1 MKHDFYVFH
10 GDGNKRSYK
19 IYGKQSGNAESLE
32 LFVFGCLR
40 APETE
45 GFFVLRAIRIFLSVT
60 TKQQDTRKKE
70 TKMNSLVI
78 ILIAMVVLV
87 AGYVFYG
94 RWLAKKWGID
104 EKAKTPAFTHEDGE
118 DFVPSSKF
126 TVFSHQF
133 SSIAGAGPV
142 TGPILASV
150 FGWVPV
156 LLWLLIGGL
165 FFGAVQ
171 DFGALYASVKNEGKS
186 MGMIIEKYIG
196 KTGRKLF
203 MLFCWLFTLLVIAA
217 FTDMVAGTFVG
228 KGVDGMTA
236 ETSYANSAAASI
248 SMLFIVVAV
257 VFGLI
262 QKHVG
267 KMNEVVKAVVAIAL
281 LVAMFAVGMALPICT
296 TKSAWI
302 YIVMAYLFLASVMPM
317 WLLMQPRDYMT
328 TFMLLGMII
337 GAVVGVLVAHP
348 AMQLNA
354 FNGFSVNGSSLFP
367 TLFVTIACGAVS
379 GFHSL
384 VSSGT
389 SSKTISN
396 EKDMPMVGY
405 GAMVV
410 ESLLGIVSLVVV
422 GAVAVNGTKPDG
434 TPFAIFS
441 SGVAGFLE
449 KLGLPV
455 QVATVFMTM
464 CVSALAL
471 TSLDSVARIGRMS
484 FQELFYGDTT
494 DPAKMSPLQRVL
506 TNKYFATVITL
517 FFGYLLTLGGYNN
530 VWPLFGSANQL
541 LAALVLIAL
550 AVFLKTT
557 GRTGWTLYIPMFA
570 MLAVTFT
577 ALIQKTIALVKNIAG
592 GQATFLVDGLQ
603 FIVAVLLMVLGVLV
617 AFSCLKKL
625 FGKNRAGQAA

>member
-1 MKHDFYVFH
+1 
-10 GDGNKRSYK
+10 
-19 IYGKQSGNAESLE
+19 
-32 LFVFGCLR
+32 
-40 APETE
+40 
-45 GFFVLRAIRIFLSVT
+45 
-60 TKQQDTRKKE
+60 
-70 TKMNSLVI
+70 MNGLVI
-78 ILIAMVVLV
+78 VLIGIVALS
-87 AGYVFYG
+87 AGYLLYG

-104 EKAKTPAFTHEDGE
+104 PKAKTPAYTHEDGQ
-118 DFVPSSKF
+118 DYVPSSKF

-156 LLWLLIGGL
+156 LLWLIIGGL

-217 FTDMVAGTFVG
+217 FTDMVAGTFNGVG
-228 KGVDGMTA
+228 LDSA
-236 ETSYANSAAASI
+236 ETAYANSAAASI

-257 VFGLI
+257 IFGVI

-267 KMNEVVKAVVAIAL
+267 KMNEWVKAVVAIAL
-281 LVAMFAVGMALPICT
+281 LFAVGMKLPIYASKT
-296 TKSAWI
+296 AWI
-302 YIVMAYLFLASVMPM
+302 YIIMAYLFLASVLPM

-337 GAVVGVLVAHP
+337 GAVVGVVVAHP
-348 AMQLNA
+348 QMQLNA
-354 FNGFSVNGSSLFP
+354 FNGFNVNGSGLFP

-389 SSKTISN
+389 SSKTVSN
-396 EKDMPMVGY
+396 EKDMPMIGY

-410 ESLLGIVSLVVV
+410 ESLLGIVALVVV
-422 GAVAVNGTKPDG
+422 GAVAVGGTKPEG

-449 KLGLPV
+449 KLGVPV

-484 FQELFYGDTT
+484 FQELFYGEST
-494 DPAKMSPLQRVL
+494 DPKQMTPAQRVL

-517 FFGYLLTLGGYNN
+517 FFGYLLTLGGYSN

-541 LAALVLIAL
+541 LAAMVLIAL

-557 GRTGWTLYIPMFA
+557 GRTGWTLYIPMFV

-577 ALIQKTIALVKNIAG
+577 ALVQKTIALVANIAAHN
-592 GQATFLVDGLQ
+592 ATFLVDGLQ
-603 FIVAVLLMVLGVLV
+603 LIVALLLMILGVLV
-617 AFSCLKKL
+617 AYSCLKKL
-625 FGKNRAGQAA
+625 FTTTKNSEQK

>member
-1 MKHDFYVFH
+1 
-10 GDGNKRSYK
+10 
-19 IYGKQSGNAESLE
+19 
-32 LFVFGCLR
+32 
-40 APETE
+40 
-45 GFFVLRAIRIFLSVT
+45 
-60 TKQQDTRKKE
+60 
-70 TKMNSLVI
+70 MNGLVI
-78 ILIAMVVLV
+78 VLIAIVVLG
-87 AGYVFYG
+87 AGYLLYG
-94 RWLAKKWGID
+94 RWLANKWGLD
-104 EKAKTPAFTHEDGE
+104 PKAKTPAYTHEDGQ
-118 DFVPSSKF
+118 DYVPSSKL
-126 TVFSHQF
+126 TVFAHQF

-196 KTGRKLF
+196 RTGRKLF
-203 MLFCWLFTLLVIAA
+203 MLFCWLFTLLVMAA
-217 FTDMVAGTFVG
+217 FTDMVGGTFVG
-228 KGVDGMTA
+228 KGVEGMTKA
-236 ETSYANSAAASI
+236 TSYANSAAASI
-248 SMLFIVVAV
+248 SMLFIVVAII
-257 VFGLI
+257 FGLI
-262 QKHVG
+262 QKKVG
-267 KMNEVVKAVVAIAL
+267 KMKEWVRAVVAIAL
-281 LVAMFAVGMALPICT
+281 LVVMFVIGMKLPMYA
-296 TKSAWI
+296 TKTAWI

-317 WLLMQPRDYMT
+317 WLLMEPRDYMT

-337 GAVVGVLVAHP
+337 GAVVGVIAEHP
-348 AMQLNA
+348 TMKLNA
-354 FNGFSVNGSSLFP
+354 FSGFNVDGSYLFP

-410 ESLLGIVSLVVV
+410 ESLLGVVALVVV
-422 GAVAVNGTKPDG
+422 GAVAVNGTKPEG
-434 TPFAIFS
+434 TPFSIFS
-441 SGVAGFLE
+441 TGVAGFFE
-449 KLGLPV
+449 KFGIPV

-494 DPAKMSPLQRVL
+494 DTSKMPGWQKVL
-506 TNKYFATVITL
+506 TNKYFATIITL

-530 VWPLFGSANQL
+530 IWPLFGSANQL

-557 GRTGWTLYIPMFA
+557 GRTGWTLYIPMFV

-577 ALIQKTIALVKNIAG
+577 ALIQKTIALVSNIAG

-603 FIVAVLLMVLGVLV
+603 FIVAILLMVLGVLV

-625 FGKNRAGQAA
+625 FTAKKQEA

>member
-1 MKHDFYVFH
+1 M
-10 GDGNKRSYK
+10 
-19 IYGKQSGNAESLE
+19 
-32 LFVFGCLR
+32 
-40 APETE
+40 
-45 GFFVLRAIRIFLSVT
+45 
-60 TKQQDTRKKE
+60 RKKE
-70 TKMNSLVI
+70 MNGLVI
-78 ILIAMVVLV
+78 VLIGIVVLG
-87 AGYVFYG
+87 AGYLFYG
-94 RWLAKKWGID
+94 RWLANKWGID
-104 EKAKTPAFTHEDGE
+104 AKAKTPAYTYEDGQ
-118 DFVPSSKF
+118 DYVPSSKF
-126 TVFSHQF
+126 TVFAHQF

-156 LLWLLIGGL
+156 LLWLVIGGL

-171 DFGALYASVKNEGKS
+171 DFGSLYASVKNEGKS

-196 KTGRKLF
+196 RSGRKLF

-228 KGVDGMTA
+228 KGVAGMK
-236 ETSYANSAAASI
+236 ESVSYANSAAASI

-257 VFGLI
+257 VFGVI
-262 QKHVG
+262 QKRVG
-267 KMNEVVKAVVAIAL
+267 KMNEIVRAVIAIAL
-281 LVAMFAVGMALPICT
+281 LVAMFAIGMKLPIYA
-296 TKSAWI
+296 TKTAWI

-328 TFMLLGMII
+328 TFMLLGMIA
-337 GAVVGVLVAHP
+337 GAVIGVVVAHP
-348 AMQLNA
+348 TMQLNA
-354 FNGFSVNGSSLFP
+354 YNGFNVGGNYLFP
-367 TLFVTIACGAVS
+367 TLCVKNEFCAVS
-379 GFHSL
+379 CFHSL

-410 ESLLGIVSLVVV
+410 ESLLGIISLVVV

-434 TPFAIFS
+434 TPFTIFS
-441 SGVAGFLE
+441 NGVAGFLE

-494 DPAKMSPLQRVL
+494 DTSKMPVWQKVL

-557 GRTGWTLYIPMFA
+557 GRTGWTLYIPMFV

-577 ALIQKTIALVKNIAG
+577 ALVQKTIALVANMVNG
-592 GQATFLVDGLQ
+592 SATFLVDGLQ

-625 FGKNRAGQAA
+625 FSAKKESTEA

>member
-1 MKHDFYVFH
+1 L
-10 GDGNKRSYK
+10 SAYK
-19 IYGKQSGNAESLE
+19 AL
-32 LFVFGCLR
+32 
-40 APETE
+40 ETE
-45 GFFVLRAIRIFLSVT
+45 SFFVLRAIRIFLSVT

-78 ILIAMVVLV
+78 ILIAMVVLA

-228 KGVDGMTA
+228 TGLEDASVA
-236 ETSYANSAAASI
+236 YANGSAASI

-257 VFGLI
+257 IFGLI
-262 QKHVG
+262 QKKVG
-267 KMNEVVKAVVAIAL
+267 KMNEWVKAVVAIGL
-281 LVAMFAVGMALPICT
+281 LVVMFAVGMHLPIYASKT
-296 TKSAWI
+296 AWI
-302 YIVMAYLFLASVMPM
+302 YIIMAYLFLASVMPM

-337 GAVVGVLVAHP
+337 GAVLGVVVAHP
-348 AMQLNA
+348 DMELNA
-354 FNGFSVNGSSLFP
+354 FNGFQVGNSSLFP

-405 GAMVV
+405 GAMIV
-410 ESLLGIVSLVVV
+410 ESLLGVVALVVV

-434 TPFAIFS
+434 TPFSIFS

-449 KLGLPV
+449 KMGVPV
-455 QVATVFMTM
+455 TVATVFMTM

-484 FQELFYGDTT
+484 FQELFLGDTT
-494 DPAKMSPLQRVL
+494 DTAKMTPVQRVL

-557 GRTGWTLYIPMFA
+557 GRTGWTLYFPMGM
-570 MLAVTFT
+570 MLVVTFT
-577 ALIQKTIALVKNIAG
+577 ALIQKTVALVKNVAA

-603 FIVAVLLMVLGVLV
+603 LIVAILLMVLGVMV
-617 AFSCLKKL
+617 AYSCIRKL
-625 FGKNRAGQAA
+625 FGAGKNSEKEAA

>member
-1 MKHDFYVFH
+1 
-10 GDGNKRSYK
+10 
-19 IYGKQSGNAESLE
+19 
-32 LFVFGCLR
+32 
-40 APETE
+40 
-45 GFFVLRAIRIFLSVT
+45 
-60 TKQQDTRKKE
+60 
-70 TKMNSLVI
+70 MNGLVI
-78 ILIAMVVLV
+78 VLIAIVVLG
-87 AGYVFYG
+87 AGYLLYG
-94 RWLAKKWGID
+94 RWLASKWGLD
-104 EKAKTPAFTHEDGE
+104 PKAKTPAYTHEDGQ
-118 DFVPSSKF
+118 DYVPSSKL
-126 TVFSHQF
+126 TVFAHQF

-196 KTGRKLF
+196 RTGRKLF
-203 MLFCWLFTLLVIAA
+203 MLFCWLFTLLVMAA

-228 KGVDGMTA
+228 KGVEGMTKA
-236 ETSYANSAAASI
+236 TGYANSAAASI
-248 SMLFIVVAV
+248 SMLFIVVAII
-257 VFGLI
+257 FGLI
-262 QKHVG
+262 QKKVG
-267 KMNEVVKAVVAIAL
+267 KMKEWVRAVVAIAL
-281 LVAMFAVGMALPICT
+281 LVVMFIIGMKLPMYA
-296 TKSAWI
+296 TKSTWI

-317 WLLMQPRDYMT
+317 WLLMEPRDYMT

-337 GAVVGVLVAHP
+337 GAVVGVIAEHP
-348 AMQLNA
+348 TMKLNA
-354 FNGFSVNGSSLFP
+354 FSGFNVDGSYLFP

-410 ESLLGIVSLVVV
+410 ESLLGVIALVVV
-422 GAVAVNGTKPDG
+422 GAVAVNGTKPEG
-434 TPFAIFS
+434 TPFSIFS
-441 SGVAGFLE
+441 TGVAGFFE
-449 KLGLPV
+449 KFGIPV

-494 DPAKMSPLQRVL
+494 DTSKMPGWQKVL
-506 TNKYFATVITL
+506 TNKYFATIITL

-530 VWPLFGSANQL
+530 IWPLFGSANQL

-557 GRTGWTLYIPMFA
+557 GRTGWTLYIPMFV
-570 MLAVTFT
+570 MLTVTFT
-577 ALIQKTIALVKNIAG
+577 ALIQKTIALVSNIAG

-603 FIVAVLLMVLGVLV
+603 FIVAILLMVLGVLV

-625 FGKNRAGQAA
+625 FTAKKQEA

>member
-1 MKHDFYVFH
+1 
-10 GDGNKRSYK
+10 
-19 IYGKQSGNAESLE
+19 
-32 LFVFGCLR
+32 
-40 APETE
+40 
-45 GFFVLRAIRIFLSVT
+45 
-60 TKQQDTRKKE
+60 
-70 TKMNSLVI
+70 MNGLVI
-78 ILIAMVVLV
+78 VLIGIV
-87 AGYVFYG
+87 ALGTGYLTYG

-104 EKAKTPAFTHEDGE
+104 PKAKTPAFTHEDGQ
-118 DFVPSSKF
+118 DYVPSSKF

-156 LLWLLIGGL
+156 LLWLILGGL

-186 MGMIIEKYIG
+186 IGMVIEKYIG
-196 KTGRKLF
+196 KGGRKLF

-228 KGVDGMTA
+228 KGVEGMTA
-236 ETSYANSAAASI
+236 ETSYANAAAASI
-248 SMLFIVVAV
+248 SMLFIVAAII
-257 VFGLI
+257 FGLI
-262 QKHVG
+262 QKHVK
-267 KMNEVVKAVVAIAL
+267 KMNEIVRAIIAIAL
-281 LVAMFAVGMALPICT
+281 LVAMFAIGMHLPLYA

-302 YIVMAYLFLASVMPM
+302 YIVMAYLFMASVMPM

-337 GAVVGVLVAHP
+337 GAVVGVVVAHP
-348 AMQLNA
+348 SMQLNA
-354 FNGFSVNGSSLFP
+354 FNGFNVNGSTMFP

-410 ESLLGIVSLVVV
+410 ESLLGIISLVVV

-455 QVATVFMTM
+455 QFATVFMTM

-494 DPAKMSPLQRVL
+494 DPAKMPVWQRVL

-517 FFGYLLTLGGYNN
+517 FFGYLLTLGGYSN

-550 AVFLKTT
+550 SVFLKTT
-557 GRTGWTLYIPMFA
+557 GRTGWTLYAPMFI

-577 ALIQKTIALVKNIAG
+577 ALVQKTIALVTNMVN
-592 GQATFLVDGLQ
+592 GQATLLVDGLQ
-603 FIVAVLLMVLGVLV
+603 FIVAILLMVLGVLV

-625 FGKNRAGQAA
+625 FTTKAQPKTEAE

>member
-1 MKHDFYVFH
+1 M
-10 GDGNKRSYK
+10 GRR
-19 IYGKQSGNAESLE
+19 
-32 LFVFGCLR
+32 LFKFL
-40 APETE
+40 
-45 GFFVLRAIRIFLSVT
+45 FLSLCKYLRRESPNGEKT
-60 TKQQDTRKKE
+60 
-70 TKMNSLVI
+70 MNGLVI
-78 ILIAMVVLV
+78 VLIAIVVLG
-87 AGYVFYG
+87 AGYLLYG
-94 RWLAKKWGID
+94 RWLASKWGLD
-104 EKAKTPAFTHEDGE
+104 PKAKTPAYTHEDGQ
-118 DFVPSSKF
+118 DYVPSSKL
-126 TVFSHQF
+126 TVFAHQF

-196 KTGRKLF
+196 RTGRKLF
-203 MLFCWLFTLLVIAA
+203 MLFCWLFTLLVMAA

-228 KGVDGMTA
+228 KGVEGMTKA
-236 ETSYANSAAASI
+236 TGYANSAAASI
-248 SMLFIVVAV
+248 SMLFIVVAII
-257 VFGLI
+257 FGLI
-262 QKHVG
+262 QKKVG
-267 KMNEVVKAVVAIAL
+267 KMKEWVRAVVAIAL
-281 LVAMFAVGMALPICT
+281 LVVMFIIGMKLPMYA
-296 TKSAWI
+296 TKTAWI

-317 WLLMQPRDYMT
+317 WLLMEPRDYMT

-337 GAVVGVLVAHP
+337 GAVVGVIAEHP
-348 AMQLNA
+348 TMKLNA
-354 FNGFSVNGSSLFP
+354 FSGFNVDGSYLFP

-410 ESLLGIVSLVVV
+410 ESLLGVVALVVV
-422 GAVAVNGTKPDG
+422 GAVAVNGTKPEG
-434 TPFAIFS
+434 TPFSIFS
-441 SGVAGFLE
+441 TGVAGFFE
-449 KLGLPV
+449 KFGIPV

-494 DPAKMSPLQRVL
+494 DTSKMPGWQKVL
-506 TNKYFATVITL
+506 TNKYFATIITL

-530 VWPLFGSANQL
+530 IWPLFGSANQL

-557 GRTGWTLYIPMFA
+557 GRTGWTLYIPMFV

-577 ALIQKTIALVKNIAG
+577 ALIQKTIALVSNIAG

-603 FIVAVLLMVLGVLV
+603 FIVAILLMVLGVLV

-625 FGKNRAGQAA
+625 FTAKRQEA

>member
-1 MKHDFYVFH
+1 
-10 GDGNKRSYK
+10 
-19 IYGKQSGNAESLE
+19 
-32 LFVFGCLR
+32 
-40 APETE
+40 
-45 GFFVLRAIRIFLSVT
+45 
-60 TKQQDTRKKE
+60 
-70 TKMNSLVI
+70 MNGLVI
-78 ILIAMVVLV
+78 VLIGIV
-87 AGYVFYG
+87 ALGTGYLLYG
-94 RWLAKKWGID
+94 RWLANKWGLD
-104 EKAKTPAFTHEDGE
+104 PKAKTPAYTHEDGE
-118 DFVPSSKF
+118 DYVPSSKF
-126 TVFSHQF
+126 TVFAHQF

-156 LLWLLIGGL
+156 LLWLIFGGL

-186 MGMIIEKYIG
+186 IGMVIEKYIG
-196 KTGRKLF
+196 RTGRKLF

-217 FTDMVAGTFVG
+217 FTDMVAGTFNG
-228 KGVDGMTA
+228 IDAATGDK
-236 ETSYANSAAASI
+236 SYANGAAASI

-257 VFGLI
+257 IFGLI
-262 QKHVG
+262 QKKVG
-267 KMNEVVKAVVAIAL
+267 KMKEWIRAVVAIGL
-281 LVAMFAVGMALPICT
+281 LVVMFAIGMFVPLYA
-296 TKSAWI
+296 TKTIWI
-302 YIVMAYLFLASVMPM
+302 YIIMAYLFLASVMPM
-317 WLLMQPRDYMT
+317 WLLMQPRNYMT
-328 TFMLLGMII
+328 TFMLLGMIA

-348 AMQLNA
+348 AMKLNA
-354 FNGFSVNGSSLFP
+354 FNGFAVADAAGNTSYLFP

-410 ESLLGIVSLVVV
+410 ESLLGIVALVVV
-422 GAVAVNGTKPDG
+422 GAVAVNGTKPADL

-449 KLGLPV
+449 KMGLPV
-455 QVATVFMTM
+455 QLATVFMTM

-494 DPAKMSPLQRVL
+494 DTSKMPAWQKVL

-530 VWPLFGSANQL
+530 IWPLFGSANQL
-541 LAALVLIAL
+541 LAALVLIAVS
-550 AVFLKTT
+550 VFLKTT
-557 GRTGWTLYIPMFA
+557 GRTGWTLYAPMFI

-577 ALIQKTIALVKNIAG
+577 ALIQKTIALVTNMVN
-592 GQATFLVDGLQ
+592 GQATLLVDGLQ
-603 FIVAVLLMVLGVLV
+603 FIVAILLMILGVLV

-625 FGKNRAGQAA
+625 FTAKKSDEAA

>member
-1 MKHDFYVFH
+1 
-10 GDGNKRSYK
+10 
-19 IYGKQSGNAESLE
+19 
-32 LFVFGCLR
+32 
-40 APETE
+40 
-45 GFFVLRAIRIFLSVT
+45 
-60 TKQQDTRKKE
+60 
-70 TKMNSLVI
+70 MNGLVI
-78 ILIAMVVLV
+78 VLIGIVVLG
-87 AGYVFYG
+87 AGYLFYG
-94 RWLAKKWGID
+94 RWLAKKWGLD
-104 EKAKTPAFTHEDGE
+104 PKAKTPAYTHEDGQ
-118 DFVPSSKF
+118 DYVPSSKF

-156 LLWLLIGGL
+156 LLWLLVGGL

-171 DFGALYASVKNEGKS
+171 DFGSLYASVKNEGKS

-196 KTGRKLF
+196 KFGRKLF

-217 FTDMVAGTFVG
+217 FTDMVAGTFMSTG
-228 KGVDGMTA
+228 AGTEAFSAATKN
-236 ETSYANSAAASI
+236 ANASAASI
-248 SMLFIVVAV
+248 SMLFIVVAII
-257 VFGLI
+257 FGII
-262 QKHVG
+262 QKHV
-267 KMNEVVKAVVAIAL
+267 KMNEGVRAVVAIAL
-281 LVAMFAVGMALPICT
+281 LVGMFALGMVLPMT
-296 TKSAWI
+296 ASKTAWI

-337 GAVVGVLVAHP
+337 GAVVGVFVAHP
-348 AMQLNA
+348 SMELNA
-354 FNGFSVNGSSLFP
+354 FNGFNVNGSYLFP

-405 GAMVV
+405 GAMIV
-410 ESLLGIVSLVVV
+410 ESLLGIVALVVV

-434 TPFAIFS
+434 TPFSIFS

-455 QVATVFMTM
+455 HVATVFMTM

-494 DPAKMSPLQRVL
+494 DTSKMPVWQKVL

-557 GRTGWTLYIPMFA
+557 GRTGWTLYAPMFI

-577 ALIQKTIALVKNIAG
+577 ALIQKTVALVRNIMAS
-592 GQATFLVDGLQ
+592 QATFLVDGLQ
-603 FIVAVLLMVLGVLV
+603 FIVAILLMVLGVLV

-625 FGKNRAGQAA
+625 FTAKKEEA

>member
-1 MKHDFYVFH
+1 M
-10 GDGNKRSYK
+10 
-19 IYGKQSGNAESLE
+19 A
-32 LFVFGCLR
+32 C
-40 APETE
+40 
-45 GFFVLRAIRIFLSVT
+45 
-60 TKQQDTRKKE
+60 
-70 TKMNSLVI
+70 
-78 ILIAMVVLV
+78 
-87 AGYVFYG
+87 
-94 RWLAKKWGID
+94 KKWGID
-104 EKAKTPAFTHEDGE
+104 PKAKTPAYTHEDGQ
-118 DFVPSSKF
+118 DYVPSSKF

-156 LLWLLIGGL
+156 LLWLIIGGL

-217 FTDMVAGTFVG
+217 FTDMVAGTFNGVG
-228 KGVDGMTA
+228 LDSA
-236 ETSYANSAAASI
+236 ETAYANSAAASI

-257 VFGLI
+257 IFGVI

-267 KMNEVVKAVVAIAL
+267 KMNEWVKAVVAIAL
-281 LVAMFAVGMALPICT
+281 LVAMFAVGMKLPIYT
-296 TKSAWI
+296 SKTAWI
-302 YIVMAYLFLASVMPM
+302 YIIMAYLFLASVLPM

-337 GAVVGVLVAHP
+337 GAVVGVVVAHP
-348 AMQLNA
+348 QMQLNA
-354 FNGFSVNGSSLFP
+354 FNGFNVNGSGLFP

-389 SSKTISN
+389 SSKTVSN
-396 EKDMPMVGY
+396 EKDMPMIGY

-410 ESLLGIVSLVVV
+410 ESLLGIVALVVV
-422 GAVAVNGTKPDG
+422 GAVAVGGTKPEG

-449 KLGLPV
+449 KLGVPV

-484 FQELFYGDTT
+484 FQELFYGEST
-494 DPAKMSPLQRVL
+494 DPKQMTPAQRVL

-517 FFGYLLTLGGYNN
+517 FFGYLLTLGGYSN

-541 LAALVLIAL
+541 LAAMVLIAL

-557 GRTGWTLYIPMFA
+557 GRTGWTLYIPMFV

-577 ALIQKTIALVKNIAG
+577 ALVQKTIALAANIAAHN
-592 GQATFLVDGLQ
+592 ATFLVDGLQ
-603 FIVAVLLMVLGVLV
+603 LIVALLLMILGVLV
-617 AFSCLKKL
+617 AYSCLKKL
-625 FGKNRAGQAA
+625 FTTTKNSEQK

>member
-1 MKHDFYVFH
+1 MV
-10 GDGNKRSYK
+10 
-19 IYGKQSGNAESLE
+19 
-32 LFVFGCLR
+32 
-40 APETE
+40 
-45 GFFVLRAIRIFLSVT
+45 
-60 TKQQDTRKKE
+60 
-70 TKMNSLVI
+70 MNGLVI
-78 ILIAMVVLV
+78 VLIGIVALA
-87 AGYVFYG
+87 AGYLLYG

-104 EKAKTPAFTHEDGE
+104 PNAKTPAYTHEDGQ
-118 DFVPSSKF
+118 DYVPSSKF

-156 LLWLLIGGL
+156 LLWLIIGGL

-217 FTDMVAGTFVG
+217 FTDMVAGTFNGVG
-228 KGVDGMTA
+228 LDSAGTA
-236 ETSYANSAAASI
+236 YANSAAASI

-257 VFGLI
+257 IFGVI

-267 KMNEVVKAVVAIAL
+267 KMNEWVKAVVAIAL
-281 LVAMFAVGMALPICT
+281 LVVMFAVGMKLPIYASKT
-296 TKSAWI
+296 AWI
-302 YIVMAYLFLASVMPM
+302 YIIMAYLFLASVLPM

-337 GAVVGVLVAHP
+337 GAVVGVVVAHP
-348 AMQLNA
+348 QMQLNA
-354 FNGFSVNGSSLFP
+354 FNGFNVNGSGVFP

-389 SSKTISN
+389 SSKTVSN
-396 EKDMPMVGY
+396 EKDMPMIGY

-410 ESLLGIVSLVVV
+410 ESLLGIVALVVV
-422 GAVAVNGTKPDG
+422 GAVAVGGTKPEG

-449 KLGLPV
+449 KLGVPV

-484 FQELFYGDTT
+484 FQELFYGDST
-494 DPAKMSPLQRVL
+494 DPEKMTPAQRVL

-530 VWPLFGSANQL
+530 IWPLFGSANQL
-541 LAALVLIAL
+541 LAAMVLIAL

-557 GRTGWTLYIPMFA
+557 GRTGWTLYIPMFV

-577 ALIQKTIALVKNIAG
+577 ALVQKTIALVSNIAAHN
-592 GQATFLVDGLQ
+592 ATFLVDGLQ
-603 FIVAVLLMVLGVLV
+603 LIVALLLMILGVLV
-617 AFSCLKKL
+617 AYSCLKKL
-625 FGKNRAGQAA
+625 FTTAKNSEQK

>member
-1 MKHDFYVFH
+1 
-10 GDGNKRSYK
+10 
-19 IYGKQSGNAESLE
+19 
-32 LFVFGCLR
+32 
-40 APETE
+40 
-45 GFFVLRAIRIFLSVT
+45 
-60 TKQQDTRKKE
+60 
-70 TKMNSLVI
+70 MNGLVI
-78 ILIAMVVLV
+78 VLIGIVCLG
-87 AGYVFYG
+87 AGYLLYG
-94 RWLAKKWGID
+94 RWLANKWGLD
-104 EKAKTPAFTHEDGE
+104 TKAKTPAFTHEDGE
-118 DFVPSSKF
+118 DYVPSSKF

-156 LLWLLIGGL
+156 LLWLIVGGL

-217 FTDMVAGTFVG
+217 FTDMVAGTFVA
-228 KGVDGMTA
+228 KGVEGMT
-236 ETSYANSAAASI
+236 EKTANADASAASI
-248 SMLFIVVAV
+248 SMLFIVVAII
-257 VFGLI
+257 FGLV
-262 QKHVG
+262 QKSIAKAG
-267 KMNEVVKAVVAIAL
+267 KKMNEWVKAIVAIVL
-281 LVAMFAVGMALPICT
+281 LVAMFAVGMALPIYA

-302 YIVMAYLFLASVMPM
+302 YIIMAYLFLASVMPM

-337 GAVVGVLVAHP
+337 GAVLGVVVAHP
-348 AMQLNA
+348 SMNLNA
-354 FNGFSVNGSSLFP
+354 FNGFAVGSGASKQMLFP

-410 ESLLGIVSLVVV
+410 ESLLGIVALVVV
-422 GAVAVNGTKPDG
+422 GAVAVNGTKPAG

-441 SGVAGFLE
+441 TGVAGFLE
-449 KLGLPV
+449 KLGVPV
-455 QVATVFMTM
+455 HVATVFMTM

-484 FQELFYGDTT
+484 FQELFYGDST
-494 DPAKMSPLQRVL
+494 DPATMTPVQRVL

-541 LAALVLIAL
+541 LAAMVLIAI

-557 GRTGWTLYIPMFA
+557 GRTGWTLYAPMFI

-577 ALIQKTIALVKNIAG
+577 ALVQKVIALVSNVVNGK
-592 GQATFLVDGLQ
+592 ATFLVDGLQ
-603 FIVAVLLMVLGVLV
+603 LIVAAALMVLGVCV
-617 AFSCLKKL
+617 AYSCLKKL
-625 FGKNRAGQAA
+625 FTTKKNTEQA

>member
-1 MKHDFYVFH
+1 
-10 GDGNKRSYK
+10 
-19 IYGKQSGNAESLE
+19 
-32 LFVFGCLR
+32 
-40 APETE
+40 
-45 GFFVLRAIRIFLSVT
+45 
-60 TKQQDTRKKE
+60 
-70 TKMNSLVI
+70 MNGLVI
-78 ILIAMVVLV
+78 ILIGVIALG
-87 AGYVFYG
+87 AGYILYG
-94 RWLAKKWGID
+94 RWLANKWGID
-104 EKAKTPAFTHEDGE
+104 PKAETPAVKYEDGE
-118 DFVPSSKF
+118 DYVPSSKF

-156 LLWLLIGGL
+156 LLWLIIGGL

-186 MGMIIEKYIG
+186 MGMLIEKYIG
-196 KTGRKLF
+196 KIGRKLF

-217 FTDMVAGTFVG
+217 FTDMVAGTFNAFPVDATTG
-228 KGVDGMTA
+228 KAVSKA
-236 ETSYANSAAASI
+236 VFANGAAASV
-248 SMLFIVVAV
+248 SMLFILVAV
-257 VFGLI
+257 IMGLI
-262 QKHVG
+262 LKKVTN
-267 KMNEVVKAVVAIAL
+267 MNEVVKGVLAVVLI
-281 LVAMFAVGMALPICT
+281 VAMFAVGMKLPLYADKT
-296 TKSAWI
+296 VWI
-302 YIVMAYLFLASVMPM
+302 YVVMAYLFLASVLPM

-328 TFMLLGMII
+328 TYMLLGMII

-348 AMQLNA
+348 AMNLNA
-354 FNGFSVNGSSLFP
+354 FNGFTLVAADGTKSYLFP

-389 SSKTISN
+389 SSKTIRN

-405 GAMVV
+405 GAMIV
-410 ESLLGIVSLVVV
+410 ESLLGIVALVVV

-441 SGVAGFLE
+441 AGVAGFLE

-455 QVATVFMTM
+455 EVATVFMTM

-484 FQELFYGDTT
+484 FQELFYEDTT
-494 DPAKMSPLQRVL
+494 DPAQMGAVRRVL

-517 FFGYLLTLGGYNN
+517 FFGWLLCLGGYNN

-577 ALIQKTIALVKNIAG
+577 ALVQKTIALVQNVVNG
-592 GQATFLVDGLQ
+592 NATFLVDGLQ
-603 FIVAVLLMVLGVLV
+603 LIIAILLMVLGVLV
-617 AFSCLKKL
+617 AASCFQKL
-625 FGKNRAGQAA
+625 FKKKEEQTA

>member
-1 MKHDFYVFH
+1 M
-10 GDGNKRSYK
+10 
-19 IYGKQSGNAESLE
+19 
-32 LFVFGCLR
+32 
-40 APETE
+40 
-45 GFFVLRAIRIFLSVT
+45 FLSLCKYLRRESPNGEKT
-60 TKQQDTRKKE
+60 
-70 TKMNSLVI
+70 MNGLVI
-78 ILIAMVVLV
+78 VLIAIVVLG
-87 AGYVFYG
+87 AGYLLYG
-94 RWLAKKWGID
+94 RWLANKWGLD
-104 EKAKTPAFTHEDGE
+104 PKAKTPAYTHEDGQ
-118 DFVPSSKF
+118 DYVPSSKL
-126 TVFSHQF
+126 TVFAHQF

-196 KTGRKLF
+196 RTGRKLF
-203 MLFCWLFTLLVIAA
+203 MLFCWLFTLLVMAA

-228 KGVDGMTA
+228 KGVEGMTKA
-236 ETSYANSAAASI
+236 TGYANSAAASI
-248 SMLFIVVAV
+248 SMLFIVVAII
-257 VFGLI
+257 FGLI
-262 QKHVG
+262 QKKVG
-267 KMNEVVKAVVAIAL
+267 KMKEWVRAVVAIAL
-281 LVAMFAVGMALPICT
+281 LVVMFIIGMKLPMYA
-296 TKSAWI
+296 TKSTWI

-317 WLLMQPRDYMT
+317 WLLMEPRDYMT

-337 GAVVGVLVAHP
+337 GAVVGVIAEHP
-348 AMQLNA
+348 TMKLNA
-354 FNGFSVNGSSLFP
+354 FSGFNVDGSYLFP

-410 ESLLGIVSLVVV
+410 ESLLGVIALVVV
-422 GAVAVNGTKPDG
+422 GAVAVNGTKPEG
-434 TPFAIFS
+434 TPFSIFS
-441 SGVAGFLE
+441 TGVAGFFE
-449 KLGLPV
+449 KFGIPV

-494 DPAKMSPLQRVL
+494 DTSKMPSWQKVL
-506 TNKYFATVITL
+506 TNKYFATIITL

-530 VWPLFGSANQL
+530 IWPLFGSANQL

-557 GRTGWTLYIPMFA
+557 GRTGWTLYIPMFV

-577 ALIQKTIALVKNIAG
+577 ALIQKTIALVSNIAG

-603 FIVAVLLMVLGVLV
+603 FIVAILLMVLGVLV

-625 FGKNRAGQAA
+625 FTAKKQEA

>member
-1 MKHDFYVFH
+1 
-10 GDGNKRSYK
+10 
-19 IYGKQSGNAESLE
+19 
-32 LFVFGCLR
+32 
-40 APETE
+40 
-45 GFFVLRAIRIFLSVT
+45 
-60 TKQQDTRKKE
+60 
-70 TKMNSLVI
+70 MNGLVI
-78 ILIAMVVLV
+78 VLIGIVALG
-87 AGYVFYG
+87 AGYLFYG

-104 EKAKTPAFTHEDGE
+104 PNAKTPAYTHEDGQ
-118 DFVPSSKF
+118 DYVPSSKF

-156 LLWLLIGGL
+156 LLWLIIGGL

-196 KTGRKLF
+196 RTGRKLF

-228 KGVDGMTA
+228 KGVEGMTDI
-236 ETSYANSAAASI
+236 TSYANSAAASI

-257 VFGLI
+257 IFGLI
-262 QKHVG
+262 QKKVG
-267 KMNEVVKAVVAIAL
+267 KMNEVVRAVVAIAL
-281 LVAMFAVGMALPICT
+281 LVVMFAIGMKLPIYA
-296 TKSAWI
+296 TKNAWI

-348 AMQLNA
+348 SMQLNA
-354 FNGFSVNGSSLFP
+354 FNGFSVVDAAGAKSYLFP

-410 ESLLGIVSLVVV
+410 ESLLGIVALVVV

-449 KLGLPV
+449 KLGVPNH
-455 QVATVFMTM
+455 VATVFMTM

-494 DPAKMSPLQRVL
+494 DPEKMPAWQRVL

-517 FFGYLLTLGGYNN
+517 FFGYLLTLGGYTN
-530 VWPLFGSANQL
+530 VWPLFGSSNQL

-550 AVFLKTT
+550 SVFLKTT
-557 GRTGWTLYIPMFA
+557 GRTGWTLYAPMFV

-577 ALIQKTIALVKNIAG
+577 ALVQKTIALVTNIVN
-592 GQATFLVDGLQ
+592 GQATLLVDGLQ
-603 FIVAVLLMVLGVLV
+603 FIVAILLMVLGVLV

-625 FGKNRAGQAA
+625 FGKKAEAAN

>member
-1 MKHDFYVFH
+1 
-10 GDGNKRSYK
+10 
-19 IYGKQSGNAESLE
+19 
-32 LFVFGCLR
+32 
-40 APETE
+40 
-45 GFFVLRAIRIFLSVT
+45 
-60 TKQQDTRKKE
+60 
-70 TKMNSLVI
+70 MNSLVI
-78 ILIAMVVLV
+78 ILIGIVALA
-87 AGYVFYG
+87 AGYLLYG
-94 RWLAKKWGID
+94 GWLAKKWGID
-104 EKAKTPAFTHEDGE
+104 PKAKTPAYAHEDGQ
-118 DFVPSSKF
+118 DYVPSSKF

-156 LLWLLIGGL
+156 FLWLIIGGL

-196 KTGRKLF
+196 KTGRRLF

-228 KGVDGMTA
+228 VGAEVADASTA
-236 ETSYANSAAASI
+236 YANSAAASI
-248 SMLFIVVAV
+248 SMLFIVAAII
-257 VFGLI
+257 FGLI

-267 KMNEVVKAVVAIAL
+267 KMKEWVKAVIAIAL
-281 LVAMFAVGMALPICT
+281 LVLMFAVGMQIPIYA
-296 TKSAWI
+296 TKTAWI
-302 YIVMAYLFLASVMPM
+302 YIIMAYLFLASVLPM

-337 GAVVGVLVAHP
+337 GAVLGVVAAHP
-348 AMQLNA
+348 SMELNA
-354 FNGFSVNGSSLFP
+354 FNGFYAADGSALFP

-396 EKDMPMVGY
+396 EKDMKMVGY

-410 ESLLGIVSLVVV
+410 ESLLGIIALVVV
-422 GAVAVNGTKPDG
+422 GAVAVNGAKPDG

-449 KLGLPV
+449 RIGVPV

-484 FQELFYGDTT
+484 FQELFYKDTT
-494 DPAKMSPLQRVL
+494 DPSAMNPLQRVL

-517 FFGYLLTLGGYNN
+517 FFGFLLTLGGYNN

-557 GRTGWTLYIPMFA
+557 GRTGWTLYIPMFL

-577 ALIQKTIALVKNIAG
+577 ALVQKMISLVGNISAG
-592 GQATFLVDGLQ
+592 TATFLVDGLQ
-603 FIVAVLLMVLGVLV
+603 LIVAVLLMILGIMV

-625 FGKNRAGQAA
+625 FTTKKQAENA

>member
-1 MKHDFYVFH
+1 
-10 GDGNKRSYK
+10 
-19 IYGKQSGNAESLE
+19 
-32 LFVFGCLR
+32 
-40 APETE
+40 
-45 GFFVLRAIRIFLSVT
+45 
-60 TKQQDTRKKE
+60 
-70 TKMNSLVI
+70 MNSLVI
-78 ILIAMVVLV
+78 ILIAMVVLA

-217 FTDMVAGTFVG
+217 FTDMVAGTFNGVG
-228 KGVDGMTA
+228 LDSAGTA
-236 ETSYANSAAASI
+236 YANSAAASI

-257 VFGLI
+257 IFGVI

-267 KMNEVVKAVVAIAL
+267 KMNEWVKAVVAIAL
-281 LVAMFAVGMALPICT
+281 LVVMFAVGMKLPIYASKT
-296 TKSAWI
+296 AWI
-302 YIVMAYLFLASVMPM
+302 YIIMAYLFLASVLPM

-337 GAVVGVLVAHP
+337 GAVVGVVVAHP
-348 AMQLNA
+348 QMQLNA
-354 FNGFSVNGSSLFP
+354 FNGFNVNGSGLFP

-389 SSKTISN
+389 SSKTVSN
-396 EKDMPMVGY
+396 EKDMPMIGY

-410 ESLLGIVSLVVV
+410 ESLLGIVALVVV
-422 GAVAVNGTKPDG
+422 GAVAVGGTKPEG

-449 KLGLPV
+449 KLGVPV

-484 FQELFYGDTT
+484 FQELFYGDST
-494 DPAKMSPLQRVL
+494 DPEKMTPAQRVL

-530 VWPLFGSANQL
+530 IWPLFGSANQL
-541 LAALVLIAL
+541 LAAMVLIAL

-557 GRTGWTLYIPMFA
+557 GRTGWTLYIPMFV

-577 ALIQKTIALVKNIAG
+577 ALVQKTIALVSNIAAHN
-592 GQATFLVDGLQ
+592 ATFLVDGLQ
-603 FIVAVLLMVLGVLV
+603 LIVALLLMILGVLV
-617 AFSCLKKL
+617 AYSCLKKL
-625 FGKNRAGQAA
+625 FTTAKNSEQK

>member
-1 MKHDFYVFH
+1 
-10 GDGNKRSYK
+10 
-19 IYGKQSGNAESLE
+19 
-32 LFVFGCLR
+32 
-40 APETE
+40 
-45 GFFVLRAIRIFLSVT
+45 
-60 TKQQDTRKKE
+60 
-70 TKMNSLVI
+70 MNGLVI
-78 ILIAMVVLV
+78 VLIGIVCLG
-87 AGYVFYG
+87 AGYLLYG
-94 RWLAKKWGID
+94 RWLANKWGLD
-104 EKAKTPAFTHEDGE
+104 PKAKTPAFTHEDGE
-118 DFVPSSKF
+118 DYVPSSKF

-156 LLWLLIGGL
+156 LLWLIVGGL

-217 FTDMVAGTFVG
+217 FTDMVAGTFVA
-228 KGVDGMTA
+228 KGVEGMAEKTA
-236 ETSYANSAAASI
+236 NADASAASI
-248 SMLFIVVAV
+248 SMLFIVVAII
-257 VFGLI
+257 FGLV
-262 QKHVG
+262 QKSIAKAG
-267 KMNEVVKAVVAIAL
+267 KKMNEWVKAIVAIVL
-281 LVAMFAVGMALPICT
+281 LVAMFAVGMALPIYA

-302 YIVMAYLFLASVMPM
+302 YIIMAYLFLASVMPM

-328 TFMLLGMII
+328 TLMLLGMII
-337 GAVVGVLVAHP
+337 GAVLGVVVAHP
-348 AMQLNA
+348 SMNLNA
-354 FNGFSVNGSSLFP
+354 FNGFTVGSGASKQMLFP

-410 ESLLGIVSLVVV
+410 ESLLGIVALVVV
-422 GAVAVNGTKPDG
+422 GAVAVNGTKPAG

-441 SGVAGFLE
+441 TGVAGFLE
-449 KLGLPV
+449 KLGVPV
-455 QVATVFMTM
+455 HVATVFMTM

-484 FQELFYGDTT
+484 FQELFYGDST
-494 DPAKMSPLQRVL
+494 DPATMTPVQRVL

-541 LAALVLIAL
+541 LAAMVLIAI

-557 GRTGWTLYIPMFA
+557 GRTGWTLYAPMFI

-577 ALIQKTIALVKNIAG
+577 ALVQKVIALVGNVVNGK
-592 GQATFLVDGLQ
+592 ATFLVDGLQ
-603 FIVAVLLMVLGVLV
+603 LIVAAALMVLGVCV
-617 AFSCLKKL
+617 AYSCLKKL
-625 FGKNRAGQAA
+625 FTTKKNTEQA

>member
-1 MKHDFYVFH
+1 
-10 GDGNKRSYK
+10 
-19 IYGKQSGNAESLE
+19 
-32 LFVFGCLR
+32 
-40 APETE
+40 
-45 GFFVLRAIRIFLSVT
+45 
-60 TKQQDTRKKE
+60 
-70 TKMNSLVI
+70 MNGLVI
-78 ILIAMVVLV
+78 VLIGIVCLG
-87 AGYVFYG
+87 AGYLLYG
-94 RWLAKKWGID
+94 RWLANKWGLD
-104 EKAKTPAFTHEDGE
+104 PKAKTPAFTHEDGE
-118 DFVPSSKF
+118 DYVPSSKF

-156 LLWLLIGGL
+156 LLWLLVGGL

-217 FTDMVAGTFVG
+217 FTDMVAGTFVA
-228 KGVDGMTA
+228 KGVEGMT
-236 ETSYANSAAASI
+236 EKTANADASAASI
-248 SMLFIVVAV
+248 SMLFIVVAII
-257 VFGLI
+257 FGLV
-262 QKHVG
+262 QKSIVKAG
-267 KMNEVVKAVVAIAL
+267 KKMNEWVKAIVAIVL
-281 LVAMFAVGMALPICT
+281 LVAMFAVGMALPIYA

-302 YIVMAYLFLASVMPM
+302 YIIMAYLFLASVMPM

-337 GAVVGVLVAHP
+337 GAVLGVVVAHP
-348 AMQLNA
+348 SMNLNA
-354 FNGFSVNGSSLFP
+354 FNGFTLGSGASKQMLFP

-410 ESLLGIVSLVVV
+410 ESLLGIVALVVV
-422 GAVAVNGTKPDG
+422 GAVAVNGTKPAG

-441 SGVAGFLE
+441 TGVAGFLE
-449 KLGLPV
+449 KLGVPV
-455 QVATVFMTM
+455 HVATVFMTM

-484 FQELFYGDTT
+484 FQELFYGDST
-494 DPAKMSPLQRVL
+494 DPATMTPVQRVL

-541 LAALVLIAL
+541 LAAMVLIAI

-557 GRTGWTLYIPMFA
+557 GRTGWTLYAPMFI

-577 ALIQKTIALVKNIAG
+577 ALVQKVIALVGNVVNGK
-592 GQATFLVDGLQ
+592 ATFLVDGLQ
-603 FIVAVLLMVLGVLV
+603 LIVAAALMVLGVCV
-617 AFSCLKKL
+617 AYSCLKKL
-625 FGKNRAGQAA
+625 FTTKKNTEQA

>member
-1 MKHDFYVFH
+1 
-10 GDGNKRSYK
+10 
-19 IYGKQSGNAESLE
+19 
-32 LFVFGCLR
+32 
-40 APETE
+40 
-45 GFFVLRAIRIFLSVT
+45 
-60 TKQQDTRKKE
+60 
-70 TKMNSLVI
+70 MNGLVI
-78 ILIAMVVLV
+78 VLIGIVALG
-87 AGYVFYG
+87 AGYLLYG
-94 RWLAKKWGID
+94 RWLANKWGLD
-104 EKAKTPAFTHEDGE
+104 PKAKTPAYTHEDGE
-118 DFVPSSKF
+118 DYVPSSKF
-126 TVFSHQF
+126 TVFAHQF

-156 LLWLLIGGL
+156 LLWLIFGGL

-186 MGMIIEKYIG
+186 IGMVIEKYIG
-196 KTGRKLF
+196 RTGRKLF

-217 FTDMVAGTFVG
+217 FTDMVAGTFNG
-228 KGVDGMTA
+228 IDAATGDK
-236 ETSYANSAAASI
+236 SYANGAAASI
-248 SMLFIVVAV
+248 SMLFIVVAII
-257 VFGLI
+257 FGLI
-262 QKHVG
+262 QKKVG
-267 KMNEVVKAVVAIAL
+267 KMKEWIRAVVAIGL
-281 LVAMFAVGMALPICT
+281 LVVMFAIGMFVPLYA
-296 TKSAWI
+296 TKTIWI
-302 YIVMAYLFLASVMPM
+302 YIIMAYLFLASVMPM

-328 TFMLLGMII
+328 TFMLLGMIA

-348 AMQLNA
+348 AMKLNA
-354 FNGFSVNGSSLFP
+354 FNGFAVADAAGNTSYLFP

-410 ESLLGIVSLVVV
+410 ESLLGIVALVVV
-422 GAVAVNGTKPDG
+422 GAVAVNGTKPADL

-449 KLGLPV
+449 KMGLPV
-455 QVATVFMTM
+455 QLATVFMTM

-494 DPAKMSPLQRVL
+494 DTSKMPAWQKVL

-517 FFGYLLTLGGYNN
+517 FFGYLLTLGGYSN

-557 GRTGWTLYIPMFA
+557 GRTGWTLYIPMFV

-577 ALIQKTIALVKNIAG
+577 ALVQKTIALITNF
-592 GQATFLVDGLQ
+592 ATGNATLLVDGLQ
-603 FIVAVLLMVLGVLV
+603 FVVAVLLMVLGVMV

-625 FGKNRAGQAA
+625 FGKVAKA

>member
-1 MKHDFYVFH
+1 
-10 GDGNKRSYK
+10 
-19 IYGKQSGNAESLE
+19 
-32 LFVFGCLR
+32 
-40 APETE
+40 
-45 GFFVLRAIRIFLSVT
+45 
-60 TKQQDTRKKE
+60 
-70 TKMNSLVI
+70 MNGLVI
-78 ILIAMVVLV
+78 VLIAIVVLG
-87 AGYVFYG
+87 AGYLLYG
-94 RWLAKKWGID
+94 RWLASKWGLD
-104 EKAKTPAFTHEDGE
+104 PKAKTPAYTHEDGQ
-118 DFVPSSKF
+118 DYVPSSKL
-126 TVFSHQF
+126 TVFAHQF

-196 KTGRKLF
+196 RTGRKLF
-203 MLFCWLFTLLVIAA
+203 MLFCWLFTLLVMAA

-228 KGVDGMTA
+228 KGVEGMTKA
-236 ETSYANSAAASI
+236 TGYANSAAASI
-248 SMLFIVVAV
+248 SMLFIVVAII
-257 VFGLI
+257 FGLI
-262 QKHVG
+262 QKKVG
-267 KMNEVVKAVVAIAL
+267 KMKEWVRAVVAIAL
-281 LVAMFAVGMALPICT
+281 LVVMFIIGMKLPMYA
-296 TKSAWI
+296 TKSTWI

-317 WLLMQPRDYMT
+317 WLLMEPRDYMT

-337 GAVVGVLVAHP
+337 GAVVGVIAEHP
-348 AMQLNA
+348 TKKLNA
-354 FNGFSVNGSSLFP
+354 FSGFNVDGSYLFP

-410 ESLLGIVSLVVV
+410 ESLLGVIALVVV
-422 GAVAVNGTKPDG
+422 GAVAVNGTKPEG
-434 TPFAIFS
+434 TPFPIFS
-441 SGVAGFLE
+441 AGVAGFFE
-449 KLGLPV
+449 KFGIPV

-494 DPAKMSPLQRVL
+494 DTSKMPGWQKVL
-506 TNKYFATVITL
+506 TNKYFATIITL

-530 VWPLFGSANQL
+530 IWPLFGSANQL

-557 GRTGWTLYIPMFA
+557 GRTGWTLYIPMFV

-577 ALIQKTIALVKNIAG
+577 ALIQKTIALVSNIAG

-603 FIVAVLLMVLGVLV
+603 FIVAILLMVLGVLV

-625 FGKNRAGQAA
+625 FTAKKQEA

>member
-1 MKHDFYVFH
+1 
-10 GDGNKRSYK
+10 
-19 IYGKQSGNAESLE
+19 
-32 LFVFGCLR
+32 
-40 APETE
+40 
-45 GFFVLRAIRIFLSVT
+45 
-60 TKQQDTRKKE
+60 
-70 TKMNSLVI
+70 MNGLVI
-78 ILIAMVVLV
+78 ILIGIVALG
-87 AGYVFYG
+87 AGYLFYG

-104 EKAKTPAFTHEDGE
+104 PNAKTPAYTHEDGE
-118 DFVPSSKF
+118 DYVPSSRF

-156 LLWLLIGGL
+156 LLWLIIGGL

-317 WLLMQPRDYMT
+317 WLLMQPRDFMT
-328 TFMLLGMII
+328 RFLLVGMIM
-337 GAVVGVLVAHP
+337 GAVVGVLVADP
-348 AMQLNA
+348 AMQLYA
-354 FNGFSVNGSSLFP
+354 FNGFTVNGSSLFP

-396 EKDMPMVGY
+396 EKDMSMVGY

>member
-1 MKHDFYVFH
+1 MV
-10 GDGNKRSYK
+10 
-19 IYGKQSGNAESLE
+19 
-32 LFVFGCLR
+32 
-40 APETE
+40 
-45 GFFVLRAIRIFLSVT
+45 
-60 TKQQDTRKKE
+60 
-70 TKMNSLVI
+70 MNGLVI
-78 ILIAMVVLV
+78 VLIGIVALS
-87 AGYVFYG
+87 AGYLLYG
-94 RWLAKKWGID
+94 RWLANKWGID
-104 EKAKTPAFTHEDGE
+104 PKAKTPAYTHEDGQ
-118 DFVPSSKF
+118 DYVPSSKF

-156 LLWLLIGGL
+156 LLWLIIGGL

-217 FTDMVAGTFVG
+217 FTDMVAGTFNGVG
-228 KGVDGMTA
+228 LDSA
-236 ETSYANSAAASI
+236 ETAYANSAAASI

-257 VFGLI
+257 IFGVI

-267 KMNEVVKAVVAIAL
+267 KMNEWVKAVVAIAL
-281 LVAMFAVGMALPICT
+281 LVAMFAVGMKLPIYASKT
-296 TKSAWI
+296 AWI
-302 YIVMAYLFLASVMPM
+302 YIIMAYLFLASVLPM

-337 GAVVGVLVAHP
+337 GAVVGVVVAHP
-348 AMQLNA
+348 QMQLNA
-354 FNGFSVNGSSLFP
+354 FNGFNVNGSGLFP

-389 SSKTISN
+389 SSKTVSN
-396 EKDMPMVGY
+396 EKDMPMIGY

-410 ESLLGIVSLVVV
+410 ESLLGIVALVVV
-422 GAVAVNGTKPDG
+422 GAVAVGGTKPEG

-449 KLGLPV
+449 KLGVPV

-484 FQELFYGDTT
+484 FQELFYGEST
-494 DPAKMSPLQRVL
+494 DPKQMTPAQRVL

-517 FFGYLLTLGGYNN
+517 FFGYLLTLGGYSN

-541 LAALVLIAL
+541 LAAMVLIAL

-557 GRTGWTLYIPMFA
+557 GRTGWTLYIPMFV

-577 ALIQKTIALVKNIAG
+577 ALVQKTIALAANIAAHN
-592 GQATFLVDGLQ
+592 ATFLVDGLQ
-603 FIVAVLLMVLGVLV
+603 LIVALLLMILGVLV
-617 AFSCLKKL
+617 AYSCLKKL
-625 FGKNRAGQAA
+625 FTTTKNSEQK

>member
-1 MKHDFYVFH
+1 MNGLVIVLIGIVALGAGYLF
-10 GDGNKRSYK
+10 
-19 IYGKQSGNAESLE
+19 YGK
-32 LFVFGCLR
+32 
-40 APETE
+40 
-45 GFFVLRAIRIFLSVT
+45 
-60 TKQQDTRKKE
+60 
-70 TKMNSLVI
+70 
-78 ILIAMVVLV
+78 
-87 AGYVFYG
+87 
-94 RWLAKKWGID
+94 WLAKKWGID
-104 EKAKTPAFTHEDGE
+104 PNAKTPAYTHEDGQ
-118 DFVPSSKF
+118 DYVPSSKF

-156 LLWLLIGGL
+156 LLWLIIGGL

-196 KTGRKLF
+196 RTGRKLF

-228 KGVDGMTA
+228 KGVEGMTDI
-236 ETSYANSAAASI
+236 TSYANSAAASI

-257 VFGLI
+257 IFGLI
-262 QKHVG
+262 QKKVG
-267 KMNEVVKAVVAIAL
+267 KMNEVVRAVVAIAL
-281 LVAMFAVGMALPICT
+281 LVVMFAIGMKLPIYA
-296 TKSAWI
+296 TKNAWI
-302 YIVMAYLFLASVMPM
+302 YIIMAYLFLASVMPM

-348 AMQLNA
+348 SMQLNA
-354 FNGFSVNGSSLFP
+354 FNGFSVVDAAGAKSYLFP

-410 ESLLGIVSLVVV
+410 ESLLGVVALVVV

-434 TPFAIFS
+434 TPFSIFS

-449 KLGLPV
+449 KLGVPNH
-455 QVATVFMTM
+455 VATVFMTM

-494 DPAKMSPLQRVL
+494 DPEKMPAWQRVL

-517 FFGYLLTLGGYNN
+517 FFGYLLTLGGYTN

-550 AVFLKTT
+550 SVFLKTT
-557 GRTGWTLYIPMFA
+557 GRTGWTLYAPMFV

-577 ALIQKTIALVKNIAG
+577 ALVQKTIALVTNIVN
-592 GQATFLVDGLQ
+592 GQATLLVDGLQ
-603 FIVAVLLMVLGVLV
+603 FIVAILLMVLGVLV

-625 FGKNRAGQAA
+625 FGKKAEAAN

>member
-1 MKHDFYVFH
+1 
-10 GDGNKRSYK
+10 
-19 IYGKQSGNAESLE
+19 
-32 LFVFGCLR
+32 
-40 APETE
+40 
-45 GFFVLRAIRIFLSVT
+45 
-60 TKQQDTRKKE
+60 
-70 TKMNSLVI
+70 MNGLVI
-78 ILIAMVVLV
+78 VLISIVALG
-87 AGYVFYG
+87 AGYLLYG
-94 RWLAKKWGID
+94 RWLARKWGID
-104 EKAKTPAFTHEDGE
+104 ENAQTPAKKFEDGQ

-156 LLWLLIGGL
+156 LLWLIVGGL

-196 KTGRKLF
+196 KAGRKLF

-228 KGVDGMTA
+228 KGA
-236 ETSYANSAAASI
+236 EGLTKASAYAHSSAASI
-248 SMLFIVVAV
+248 SMLFILVAV
-257 VFGLI
+257 LFGLL
-262 QKHVG
+262 QKKVG
-267 KMNEVVKAVVAIAL
+267 DMPEWSRAVVAIAM
-281 LVAMFAVGMALPICT
+281 LVAMFAIGMKLPMYA
-296 TKSAWI
+296 TKSTWI
-302 YIVMAYLFLASVMPM
+302 YIIMAYLFLASIMPM

-337 GAVVGVLVAHP
+337 GAVVGVVVAHP
-348 AMQLNA
+348 AMKLNA
-354 FNGFSVNGSSLFP
+354 YNGFVVGQGPAKSYLFP

-384 VSSGT
+384 VSSET
-389 SSKTISN
+389 SSKTVSN
-396 EKDMPMVGY
+396 EKDMPMIGY

-410 ESLLGIVSLVVV
+410 ESLLGIVALVVV
-422 GAVAVNGTKPDG
+422 GAVAVGGTKPEG

-449 KLGLPV
+449 KLGVPV

-484 FQELFYGDTT
+484 FQELFYGEST
-494 DPAKMSPLQRVL
+494 DPKQMTPAQRVL

-517 FFGYLLTLGGYNN
+517 FFGYLLTLGGYSN

-541 LAALVLIAL
+541 LAAMVLIAL

-557 GRTGWTLYIPMFA
+557 GRTGWTLYIPMFV

-577 ALIQKTIALVKNIAG
+577 ALVQKTIALAANIAAHN
-592 GQATFLVDGLQ
+592 ATFLVDGLQ
-603 FIVAVLLMVLGVLV
+603 LIVALLLMILGVLV
-617 AFSCLKKL
+617 AYSCLKKL
-625 FGKNRAGQAA
+625 FTTTKNSEQK

>member
-1 MKHDFYVFH
+1 
-10 GDGNKRSYK
+10 
-19 IYGKQSGNAESLE
+19 
-32 LFVFGCLR
+32 
-40 APETE
+40 
-45 GFFVLRAIRIFLSVT
+45 
-60 TKQQDTRKKE
+60 
-70 TKMNSLVI
+70 MNGLVI
-78 ILIAMVVLV
+78 VLIAIVVLA
-87 AGYVFYG
+87 AGYLLYG
-94 RWLAKKWGID
+94 RWLANKWGID
-104 EKAKTPAFTHEDGE
+104 PKAKTPAFTHEDGQ
-118 DFVPSSKF
+118 DYVPSSKL
-126 TVFSHQF
+126 TVFAHQF

-171 DFGALYASVKNEGKS
+171 DFGALYASVKNDGKS

-196 KTGRKLF
+196 RTGRKLF
-203 MLFCWLFTLLVIAA
+203 MLFCWLFTLLVMAA

-228 KGVDGMTA
+228 KGVEGATDATN
-236 ETSYANSAAASI
+236 YANSAAASI
-248 SMLFIVVAV
+248 SMLFIVVAII
-257 VFGLI
+257 FGLI
-262 QKHVG
+262 QKKAG
-267 KMNEVVKAVVAIAL
+267 KMKEWVRAVVAIGL
-281 LVAMFAVGMALPICT
+281 LVVMFVIGMQLPIYATKT
-296 TKSAWI
+296 TWI

-317 WLLMQPRDYMT
+317 WLLMEPRDYMT

-337 GAVVGVLVAHP
+337 GAVVGVLAEHP
-348 AMQLNA
+348 TMKLNA
-354 FNGFSVNGSSLFP
+354 FNGFNVDGSYLFP

-410 ESLLGIVSLVVV
+410 ESLLGVIALVVV
-422 GAVAVNGTKPDG
+422 GAVAVNGTKPEG
-434 TPFAIFS
+434 TPFSIFS
-441 SGVAGFLE
+441 TGVAGFFE
-449 KLGLPV
+449 KFGIPV

-494 DPAKMSPLQRVL
+494 DTSKMPVWQKVL
-506 TNKYFATVITL
+506 TNKYFATIITL

-530 VWPLFGSANQL
+530 IWPLFGSANQL

-557 GRTGWTLYIPMFA
+557 GRTGWTLYIPMFV

-625 FGKNRAGQAA
+625 FGKKAEAEA

>member
-1 MKHDFYVFH
+1 
-10 GDGNKRSYK
+10 
-19 IYGKQSGNAESLE
+19 
-32 LFVFGCLR
+32 
-40 APETE
+40 
-45 GFFVLRAIRIFLSVT
+45 
-60 TKQQDTRKKE
+60 
-70 TKMNSLVI
+70 MNGLVI
-78 ILIAMVVLV
+78 ILIGIVVLS
-87 AGYVFYG
+87 AGYLLYG
-94 RWLAKKWGID
+94 RWLANKWGLD
-104 EKAKTPAFTHEDGE
+104 PKAKTPAYTHEDGE
-118 DFVPSSKF
+118 DYVPSSKF

-156 LLWLLIGGL
+156 LLWLIIGGL

-228 KGVDGMTA
+228 VGLESEATA
-236 ETSYANSAAASI
+236 YANSAAASI

-257 VFGLI
+257 IFGLI
-262 QKHVG
+262 QKRVG
-267 KMNEVVKAVVAIAL
+267 KMNEIVKAVVAIAL
-281 LVAMFAVGMALPICT
+281 LVAMFALGMACPIYA
-296 TKSAWI
+296 TKNAWI

-328 TFMLLGMII
+328 TFMLLGMIA
-337 GAVVGVLVAHP
+337 GAVVGVVAAHP
-348 AMQLNA
+348 TMQLNA
-354 FNGFSVNGSSLFP
+354 FNGFNVNGSNLFP

-389 SSKTISN
+389 SSKTVSN
-396 EKDMPMVGY
+396 EKDMPMIGY

-410 ESLLGIVSLVVV
+410 ETLLGIIALVVV
-422 GAVAVNGTKPDG
+422 GAVAVNRTKPDG
-434 TPFAIFS
+434 TPFSIFS
-441 SGVAGFLE
+441 TGVAGFLE
-449 KLGLPV
+449 TLGLPV
-455 QVATVFMTM
+455 QFATVFMTM

-494 DPAKMSPLQRVL
+494 DPAKMTGVQRVL
-506 TNKYFATVITL
+506 TNKYFATIITL

-557 GRTGWTLYIPMFA
+557 GRTGWTLYIPMFT
-570 MLAVTFT
+570 MLTVTFT
-577 ALIQKTIALVKNIAG
+577 ALVQKTIALVKNISA

-603 FIVAVLLMVLGVLV
+603 FIVAILLMVLGVMV
-617 AFSCLKKL
+617 ALSCLKKL
-625 FGKNRAGQAA
+625 FGIASDDETASANVAEEA

>member
-1 MKHDFYVFH
+1 
-10 GDGNKRSYK
+10 
-19 IYGKQSGNAESLE
+19 
-32 LFVFGCLR
+32 
-40 APETE
+40 
-45 GFFVLRAIRIFLSVT
+45 
-60 TKQQDTRKKE
+60 
-70 TKMNSLVI
+70 MNGLVI
-78 ILIAMVVLV
+78 VLIGIVCLG
-87 AGYVFYG
+87 AGYLLYG
-94 RWLAKKWGID
+94 RWLANKWGLD
-104 EKAKTPAFTHEDGE
+104 PKAKTPAFTHEDGE
-118 DFVPSSKF
+118 DYVPSSKF

-156 LLWLLIGGL
+156 LLWLIIGGL

-217 FTDMVAGTFVG
+217 FTDMVAGTFNGVG
-228 KGVDGMTA
+228 LDSA
-236 ETSYANSAAASI
+236 ETAYANSAAASI

-257 VFGLI
+257 IFGVI

-267 KMNEVVKAVVAIAL
+267 KMNEWVKAVVAIAL
-281 LVAMFAVGMALPICT
+281 LVAMFAVGMKLPIYASKT
-296 TKSAWI
+296 AWI
-302 YIVMAYLFLASVMPM
+302 YIIMAYLFLASVLPM

-337 GAVVGVLVAHP
+337 GAVVGVVVAHP
-348 AMQLNA
+348 QMQLNA
-354 FNGFSVNGSSLFP
+354 FNGFNVNGSGLFP

-389 SSKTISN
+389 SSKTVSN
-396 EKDMPMVGY
+396 EKDMPMIGY

-410 ESLLGIVSLVVV
+410 ESLLGIVALVVV
-422 GAVAVNGTKPDG
+422 GAVAVGGTKPEG

-449 KLGLPV
+449 KLGVPV

-484 FQELFYGDTT
+484 FQELFYGEST
-494 DPAKMSPLQRVL
+494 DPKQMTPAQRVL

-517 FFGYLLTLGGYNN
+517 FFGYLLTLGGYSN

-541 LAALVLIAL
+541 LAAMVLIAL

-557 GRTGWTLYIPMFA
+557 GRTGWTLYIPMFV

-577 ALIQKTIALVKNIAG
+577 ALVQKTIALAANIAAHN
-592 GQATFLVDGLQ
+592 ATFLVDGLQ
-603 FIVAVLLMVLGVLV
+603 LIVALLLMILGVLV
-617 AFSCLKKL
+617 AYSCLKKL
-625 FGKNRAGQAA
+625 FTTTKNSEQK